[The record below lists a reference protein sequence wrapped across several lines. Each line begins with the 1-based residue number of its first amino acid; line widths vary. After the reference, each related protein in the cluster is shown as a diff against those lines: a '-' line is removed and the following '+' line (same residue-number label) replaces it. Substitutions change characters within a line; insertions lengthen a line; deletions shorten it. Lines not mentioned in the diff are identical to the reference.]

1 MKEKSILKRERERER
16 ERENIFGTCKREQ
29 LVFVF
34 VLDRMV
40 KMSFSPWLES

>member
-1 MKEKSILKRERERER
+1 MKEKSILKR

-29 LVFVF
+29 LVFVL

-40 KMSFSPWLES
+40 KMSFSPWLEF